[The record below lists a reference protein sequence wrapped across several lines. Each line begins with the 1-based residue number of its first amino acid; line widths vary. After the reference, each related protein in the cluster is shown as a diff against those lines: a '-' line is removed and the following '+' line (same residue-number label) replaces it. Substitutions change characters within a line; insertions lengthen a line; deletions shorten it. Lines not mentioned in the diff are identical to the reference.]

1 LIDFRKG
8 ALIVPSFFLCI
19 FVKKELMINSV
30 RNAVLSVL
38 NKNNYGYISPSDFNL
53 YAVNAQMEIYEEYFS
68 SYNNVINAENART
81 SGVDYADMEQPIA
94 EILEYFLRTD
104 YLTKIAG
111 NRFSM
116 PSPST
121 TGYSTYMLLDVKV
134 KPVTIKTGT
143 NTSVV
148 ASQLVDTSGAF
159 ITNGVTAGDVVTN
172 ITTGLVSTVVS
183 VTSNTVLVLD
193 ANIFLASGNSYGIFS
208 ASSNVQA
215 EKVINNKLALLLNS
229 NLTAPTKEFPIY
241 ALQGDTLTFYPATIS
256 NKGQVEATYFR
267 YPAVPKWTYITL
279 TNGEPIFDQSQSD
292 YQDFELPPEDEYK
305 LITRILQY
313 CGVSIREGEVTQFS
327 MAKEQQEQNP

>member
-1 LIDFRKG
+1 
-8 ALIVPSFFLCI
+8 
-19 FVKKELMINSV
+19 MINSV
-30 RNAVLSVL
+30 RNAVLSIL

-53 YAVNAQMEIYEEYFS
+53 FAANSQMEIYEEYFTN
-68 SYNNVINAENART
+68 YNKVINAENARQ

-94 EILEYFLRTD
+94 EVLEYFLRTD
-104 YLTKIAG
+104 YLTKIAT
-111 NRFSM
+111 NKFSM
-116 PSPST
+116 PTPAT
-121 TGYSTYMLLDVKV
+121 TGYNTYMLLDVLV

-148 ASQLVDTSGAF
+148 SLQLVDSAGAF

-193 ANIFLASGNSYGIFS
+193 SNIFLASGNSYGIFS

-215 EKVINNKLALLLNS
+215 EKVINNKLALLVNS

-241 ALQGDTLTFYPATIS
+241 ALQGSELTFYPATIS
-256 NKGQVEATYFR
+256 NKGQVQATYFR
-267 YPAVPKWTYITL
+267 YPKTPKWTYVSL
-279 TNGEPIFDQSQSD
+279 TNGEPVFDQSQND

-305 LITRILQY
+305 LVTKILEY
-313 CGVSIREGEVTQFS
+313 CGISIRETEVAQFG
-327 MAKEQQEQNP
+327 MVQEQQQQPSFGIS

>member
-1 LIDFRKG
+1 
-8 ALIVPSFFLCI
+8 VPSFFLCI

-68 SYNNVINAENART
+68 SYNKAINAENARQ
-81 SGVDYADMEQPIA
+81 SGVDYADLEQPIA
-94 EILEYFLRTD
+94 EVLEYFMRTD
-104 YLTKIAG
+104 YLHKIA
-111 NRFSM
+111 NNKFSL
-116 PSPST
+116 PTPST
-121 TGYSTYMLLDVKV
+121 TGYNTYMLLDVNV
-134 KPVTIKTGT
+134 KPVVLKSGT

-148 ASQLVDTSGAF
+148 ANQLVDSSGAF
-159 ITNGVTAGDVVTN
+159 IAAGITAGDVVTN
-172 ITTGLVSTVVS
+172 LTTGLVSTVTA
-183 VTSNTVLVLD
+183 VTSSTVLTLD
-193 ANIFLASGNSYGIFS
+193 SDIFLATPNSYGVFS

-215 EKVINNKLALLLNS
+215 EKVINNKLTLLLNS

-241 ALQGDTLTFYPATIS
+241 ALQGETITFYPESIR

-279 TNGEPIFDQSQSD
+279 TNGEPVFDQSQND
-292 YQDFELPPEDEYK
+292 YQDFELPLEDEYK

-313 CGVSIREGEVTQFS
+313 CGVSIRETEVTQFS